1 MGRPRNDRGV
11 YTSSVLSE
19 AFRELRTSVL
29 LSSGGRSVNS
39 ILVTSAQSG
48 EGKTA
53 TAVNLAISLAQLGG
67 RVLLID
73 ADMRR
78 PSVHKYF
85 PQGESRLSSYLA
97 GQGRWQDMVFQT
109 SVSSLSVLLCGP
121 LPLNP
126 AELLSSDAMWALMRE
141 ATTAYSFVVL
151 DSPPLLN
158 VADTRI
164 LASKVDA
171 TVLVVNSGDTPRQAV
186 QYAGAQVRSAG
197 ANLLGVVLNNID
209 VRFNDYSQFAYR
221 DSEEM
226 PFHR

>member
-1 MGRPRNDRGV
+1 
-11 YTSSVLSE
+11 
-19 AFRELRTSVL
+19 
-29 LSSGGRSVNS
+29 
-39 ILVTSAQSG
+39 LVTSAQSG

-85 PQGESRLSSYLA
+85 PQSGSRLSNYLA
-97 GQGRWQDMVFQT
+97 GQGRWQDMVYQS
-109 SVSSLSVLLCGP
+109 SVTGLYVLLCGP

-141 ATTAYSFVVL
+141 AGTAYNFVVL

-164 LASKVDA
+164 LANKVDA
-171 TVLVVNSGDTPRQAV
+171 TVLVINAGDTPRQAV
-186 QYAGAQVRSAG
+186 QFAGAQIAASG

-209 VRFNDYSQFAYR
+209 VRFSDYSQFGYGHT
-221 DSEEM
+221 DELPS
-226 PFHR
+226 HT